1 MPWECKSVEKLREE
15 FVIAAQGHVNFSSL
29 VGTIVVSITDA
40 IDKASM
46 IFDFAGYGCS
56 TSVEMSCDIRK

>member
-1 MPWECKSVEKLREE
+1 MFPTVFSVRQFASGQMEYCFRK
-15 FVIAAQGHVNFSSL
+15 APL